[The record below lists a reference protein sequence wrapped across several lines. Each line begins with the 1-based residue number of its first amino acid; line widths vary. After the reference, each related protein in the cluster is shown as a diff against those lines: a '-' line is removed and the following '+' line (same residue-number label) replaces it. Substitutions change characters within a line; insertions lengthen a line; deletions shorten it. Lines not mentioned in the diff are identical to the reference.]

1 MQPNKSLMTIVRIK
15 EPRLGHRAPCYQFG
29 VIVSA
34 ITNLCYSFNTPVME
48 TRTLMF
54 GVLNTSF
61 HVVLVVT
68 SRPVAPRVK
77 FFLFRMGFF
86 QILLALE
93 LSFLREI
100 KQGKCNMQTKQSA
113 FTLNAAALGEH
124 SQRSITSCLLH
135 PPLLCFHPNPSGYP
149 S

>member
-86 QILLALE
+86 
-93 LSFLREI
+93 SNTFSSRTFFF
-100 KQGKCNMQTKQSA
+100 KRNKTRKV
-113 FTLNAAALGEH
+113 
-124 SQRSITSCLLH
+124 
-135 PPLLCFHPNPSGYP
+135 
-149 S
+149 